1 VADLCPAISSG
12 RSWVG
17 MFAERSVSTPPAACC
32 ATPPSAPFSRLL
44 PLRACISLLSVCP
57 SLSLFCAWRAPAK
70 MMRNAE
76 ISKNLKGTPLCAI
89 SKNLSGAPLR
99 ANRCREMPRGRR
111 VFCVVLGPS
120 SGLTMCK
127 THLIK
132 PYNPPPFLVP
142 SAISQR
148 LGFGMRLPRIP
159 YSSARHPYSAMSSP
173 LTGVA
178 RAGGGR
184 GSPFA
189 WLLQRRSKALTRM
202 RSCVHGPSCQ

>member
-1 VADLCPAISSG
+1 
-12 RSWVG
+12 
-17 MFAERSVSTPPAACC
+17 
-32 ATPPSAPFSRLL
+32 
-44 PLRACISLLSVCP
+44 
-57 SLSLFCAWRAPAK
+57 

-76 ISKNLKGTPLCAI
+76 ISKNLKGTPLYVQSQKI
-89 SKNLSGAPLR
+89 SAGPRYVQTAAEKCRGVGAF
-99 ANRCREMPRGRR
+99 
-111 VFCVVLGPS
+111 FCVVLGPS